1 MKIKHRHTITRI
13 ISKMLLLVLAFSF
26 AHSELNQFVF
36 DDSDHVE
43 HDYCKLV
50 DDTTTRIAKYSNQ
63 FLIEQHLIDGL
74 SNSIVIPDNSKPNC
88 FSNYIDYDTKTL
100 QYSNDI
106 YIYTQTFLI

>member
-1 MKIKHRHTITRI
+1 MKKLKLNSSVKAVSI
-13 ISKMLLLVLAFSF
+13 ILLLFIAFSF
-26 AHSELNQFVF
+26 AHSELNQFEF

-63 FLIEQHLIDGL
+63 SLIELHLIDGL

-88 FSNYIDYDTKTL
+88 FSNYINYDTKTL